1 MGVLKKIGLVILL
14 YVILGVIFTILL
26 LNDIISI
33 NAGNILI
40 DFLRTIFYPIIIPTN
55 FIIATLPFLP

>member
-1 MGVLKKIGLVILL
+1 MGVLKKIGLAILV

-33 NAGNILI
+33 NDGNVVVDILH
-40 DFLRTIFYPIIIPTN
+40 TIFYPIIIPTN
-55 FIIATLPFLP
+55 FLYVTLPF